1 MLRGA
6 AWSRASHASP
16 LRPFWRPYHG
26 SGAVRPSLVANAPDV
41 TAARSGAGTSDGYLP
56 TLDGWRAIAIGL
68 VLFDHAFNSS
78 VCAAGSTRWCNHFMV
93 GQTGVNLFFGLSGL
107 LICTR
112 LLQERQRTAR
122 ISLRGFYVRR
132 ACRIL
137 PAALLYLA
145 IITLAAL
152 ARQILISRTELAAS
166 LFFFRNYLSPET
178 GFYTGHFWSLSLEEQ
193 FYIVWPTLLLAL
205 LLLPGRWPVVV
216 TVLLAAS
223 VAVWRHASVA
233 LALMLHG
240 QLARGFFLHTGVRAD
255 GLLMGAAA
263 ALALARGTRPLERVP
278 LWMWGTIVGVYVAVV
293 AHFGLRPT
301 IWESTLVPVM
311 VAWTA
316 YHPRA
321 LPSRLLE
328 WPVLRWLGRISYS
341 LYIWQQCFFPPAD
354 VAAPLHLV
362 QRWPLGALAAIA
374 CAATSYYLLERPA
387 IRLGHRMA
395 PPVAEGRRDLA
406 RRPPP
411 AIEAVAA

>member
-1 MLRGA
+1 M
-6 AWSRASHASP
+6 P
-16 LRPFWRPYHG
+16 
-26 SGAVRPSLVANAPDV
+26 
-41 TAARSGAGTSDGYLP
+41 RSGAAVSDGYLP

-112 LLQERQRTAR
+112 LLQERRGSNR
-122 ISLRGFYVRR
+122 ISLRGFYIRR
-132 ACRIL
+132 AWRIL
-137 PAALLYLA
+137 PPALLYLA
-145 IITLAAL
+145 IITVLAL
-152 ARQILISRTELAAS
+152 ARQILVSRAELTAS
-166 LFFFRNYLSPET
+166 LFFFRNYLSPES

-193 FYIVWPTLLLAL
+193 FYIVWPTLLLGL
-205 LLLPGRWPVVV
+205 LVLPRRWPVAV
-216 TVLLAAS
+216 TVLLA
-223 VAVWRHASVA
+223 VGIAVWRHASVT

-263 ALALARGTRPLERVP
+263 ALVLARGAGPFQRMPFW
-278 LWMWGTIVGVYVAVV
+278 LWGMVVGVYVAVV
-293 AHFGLRPT
+293 AHFGLHPT

-316 YHPRA
+316 YHPRT

-328 WPVLRWLGRISYS
+328 WPALRWMGRISYS

-354 VAAPLHLV
+354 VAAPLHVL
-362 QRWPLGALAAIA
+362 QRWPLGVPAAIA
-374 CAATSYYLLERPA
+374 CAAASYYLVERRA
-387 IRLGHRMA
+387 IRLGHRLA
-395 PPVAEGRRDLA
+395 PPVAEGRRDLSQHA
-406 RRPPP
+406 RQS
-411 AIEAVAA
+411 IEAVAA